1 MGHQLCGK
9 AIVFFG
15 LALGGDSGDAVEED
29 CWCRICDNAC
39 ADNVELPKL
48 EDAGGRFR
56 SCWRSPRVGLDGSAM
71 GRLVCFWMPGWT
83 ARVLTSGAMRHGYKN
98 STDRSN
104 HRGSVVNLKCVR
116 VPVLE
121 YESSSLKRATM
132 GRIAVAL
139 ASGWSQGIVLQCQY
153 RVSW

>member
-39 ADNVELPKL
+39 ADNVQLPKL

-71 GRLVCFWMPGWT
+71 GWLACFWMPEADVLCT
-83 ARVLTSGAMRHGYKN
+83 YFRHNAARIQEFH
-98 STDRSN
+98 
-104 HRGSVVNLKCVR
+104 
-116 VPVLE
+116 
-121 YESSSLKRATM
+121 
-132 GRIAVAL
+132 
-139 ASGWSQGIVLQCQY
+139 
-153 RVSW
+153 